1 MPKRNECV
9 TFNWRVGNQLVLKQ
23 DDAAAVPRL
32 NNTVAPPPHPTRRR
46 VEMTTSALS
55 PDPRNLPL
63 QQYVISAPQGE
74 HLVYFYQESDSLL
87 GALSDFIGSAL
98 GAGNAAIII
107 ATKVHVDGLQQRLQA
122 RGLDT
127 QKAYRQGRYVAL
139 DASEL
144 LSKIMVNG
152 MPNEDRFVESVG
164 AAIARI
170 TVALKS
176 PRPEIAA
183 FGEMVALLWTEG
195 KIEAAIRLEQLW
207 NELAKK
213 YSFSLRC
220 AYPMAGCHGEKNIQ
234 PLARI
239 CAEHSAALF
248 QDGDTFL
255 KSSDGKIALRR
266 TEERFRLLVDA
277 VQDYAIFMLD
287 VQGHV
292 SSWNTGAERIKG
304 YTVSEIIGK
313 HFSVFYPEEDLRA
326 GKPER
331 ELVIAAKE
339 GRFEDEGWRLR
350 KDGSRFWANVI
361 ISAIR
366 DESGELI
373 GFGKVTRDY
382 TERIKVNDVLRKE
395 VAERTEAQ
403 RKLHDSEKSLRQ
415 LSLRLLQTQDEERR
429 RIGRDLHD
437 SVGQYLVGLKMK
449 VDSLKSAA
457 VRSQRGESSELA
469 ECSQLIEEAI
479 SEVRTISYLLYP
491 PMLEELGLKSAVP
504 WYLEGFTKR
513 SGIKTAFEVSPE
525 FDRIHS
531 DLELALFRALQ
542 ESLTNVHRHSG
553 SSTAIVRLLTKDQAV
568 VLQVIDEGKGTQ
580 SKNLEDR
587 AQDWMGTFGVGL
599 RGMNERLRQLG
610 GSLELSST
618 GEGTTVTATLP
629 LPDARVDGQQEK

>member
-1 MPKRNECV
+1 
-9 TFNWRVGNQLVLKQ
+9 
-23 DDAAAVPRL
+23 
-32 NNTVAPPPHPTRRR
+32 
-46 VEMTTSALS
+46 
-55 PDPRNLPL
+55 
-63 QQYVISAPQGE
+63 
-74 HLVYFYQESDSLL
+74 
-87 GALSDFIGSAL
+87 
-98 GAGNAAIII
+98 
-107 ATKVHVDGLQQRLQA
+107 LQA

-127 QKAYRQGRYVAL
+127 QKASRQGRYVAL

-152 MPNEDRFVESVG
+152 MPDEDRFVESVG
-164 AAIARI
+164 GAIARI
-170 TVALKS
+170 TAALKS

-195 KIEAAIRLEQLW
+195 KIEAAIRLEQLC
-207 NELAKK
+207 NGLAKK

-239 CAEHSAALF
+239 CAEHSVALF

-366 DESGELI
+366 DESGQLI

-382 TERIKVNDVLRKE
+382 TERIKVNEVLRKE

-403 RKLHDSEKSLRQ
+403 RKLHDSERSLRQ

-457 VRSQRGESSELA
+457 VRSQRGDSSELA
-469 ECSQLIEEAI
+469 QCSQLIEEAI
-479 SEVRTISYLLYP
+479 AEVRTISYLLYP

-513 SGIKTAFEVSPE
+513 SGIKTSFEVSQE
-525 FDRIHS
+525 FDRIPG
-531 DLELALFRALQ
+531 DLELALFRVLQ

-553 SSTAIVRLLTKDQAV
+553 SSTAIVRLLTKDQAII
-568 VLQVIDEGKGTQ
+568 LQVIDEGKGTR
-580 SKNLEDR
+580 SKNLENR

-599 RGMNERLRQLG
+599 RGMDERLRQLG

>member
-1 MPKRNECV
+1 MSSSGLSP
-9 TFNWRVGNQLVLKQ
+9 
-23 DDAAAVPRL
+23 APRS
-32 NNTVAPPPHPTRRR
+32 
-46 VEMTTSALS
+46 SAL
-55 PDPRNLPL
+55 PL
-63 QQYVISAPQGE
+63 RAESAPHGE
-74 HLVYFYQESDSLL
+74 HVVYFYQESDALLESLT
-87 GALSDFIGSAL
+87 DFIGSAL
-98 GAGNAAIII
+98 GAGNAAIVI
-107 ATKVHVDGLQQRLQA
+107 ATKVHLDGLQQRLKA
-122 RGLDT
+122 CGLDT
-127 QKAYRQGRYVAL
+127 QRASSQGRYLAL
-139 DASEL
+139 DASAL
-144 LSKIMVNG
+144 LSQILVNG
-152 MPNEDRFVESVG
+152 IPDEERFAGTVG
-164 AAIARI
+164 RAIAHM
-170 TVALKS
+170 TATLKS
-176 PRPEIAA
+176 PRPEIVA
-183 FGEMVALLWTEG
+183 FGEIVALLWTEG
-195 KIEAAIRLEQLW
+195 KVEAAIRLEQLW

-220 AYPMAGCHGEKNIQ
+220 AYPMATCQGEKNIQ
-234 PLARI
+234 PLVRV

-248 QDGDTFL
+248 QDGDSFQ
-255 KSSDGKIALRR
+255 SGGEGKIALRR

-292 SSWNTGAERIKG
+292 SSWNTGAQRIKG
-304 YTVSEIIGK
+304 YAVSEIIGK

-326 GKPER
+326 GKPQR
-331 ELVIAAKE
+331 ELEVAAKE

-366 DESGELI
+366 DETGELI
-373 GFGKVTRDY
+373 GFGKVTRDFS
-382 TERIKVNDVLRKE
+382 EKINANEILRKE
-395 VAERTEAQ
+395 IAERTEAQ

-449 VDSLKSAA
+449 VDSLKSSAE
-457 VRSQRGESSELA
+457 RGQPRDGHELA

-513 SGIKTAFEVSPE
+513 SGIKTTFDVSPD
-525 FDRIHS
+525 FDRVPG
-531 DLELALFRALQ
+531 DLELALFRVLQ

-568 VLQVIDEGKGTQ
+568 ILQVIDEGKGSQ

-587 AQDWMGTFGVGL
+587 AKDWMGTFGVGL

-610 GSLELSST
+610 GSLELSSNR
-618 GEGTTVTATLP
+618 EGTTVSATLP
-629 LPDARVDGQQEK
+629 LPNASSEGQQER

>member
-1 MPKRNECV
+1 
-9 TFNWRVGNQLVLKQ
+9 
-23 DDAAAVPRL
+23 
-32 NNTVAPPPHPTRRR
+32 
-46 VEMTTSALS
+46 
-55 PDPRNLPL
+55 LPL
-63 QQYVISAPQGE
+63 QQQVITAPHGE

-87 GALSDFIGSAL
+87 EALSDFIGSAL

-127 QKAYRQGRYVAL
+127 QKASRQGRYVAL

-152 MPNEDRFVESVG
+152 MPDEDRFVESVG
-164 AAIARI
+164 GAIARI
-170 TVALKS
+170 TAALKS

-207 NELAKK
+207 NGLAKK

-234 PLARI
+234 PLVRI
-239 CAEHSAALF
+239 CAEHSVALF

-255 KSSDGKIALRR
+255 KSRDGKIALRR

-331 ELVIAAKE
+331 ELVVAAKE

-366 DESGELI
+366 DESGQLI

-382 TERIKVNDVLRKE
+382 TERIKVNEVLRKE

-403 RKLHDSEKSLRQ
+403 RKLHDSERSLRQ

-457 VRSQRGESSELA
+457 VRSQRGDSSELA

-479 SEVRTISYLLYP
+479 AEVRTISYLLYP

-513 SGIKTAFEVSPE
+513 SGIKTSFEVSPE
-525 FDRIHS
+525 FDRIPG
-531 DLELALFRALQ
+531 DLELALFRVLQ

-568 VLQVIDEGKGTQ
+568 ILQVIDEGKGTR

-599 RGMNERLRQLG
+599 RGMDERLRQLG